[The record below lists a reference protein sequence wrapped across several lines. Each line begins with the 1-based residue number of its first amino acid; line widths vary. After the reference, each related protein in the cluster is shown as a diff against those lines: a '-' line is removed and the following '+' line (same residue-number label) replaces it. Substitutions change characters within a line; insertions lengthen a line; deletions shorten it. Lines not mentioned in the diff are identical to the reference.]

1 MQNYRRSDYDVT
13 DTVRVSSPADVL
25 SVVSALLEETYP
37 GESFTQIQ
45 RAFRDFELLFT
56 GQREG
61 YLGCD
66 TVYHD
71 TQHTLDM
78 TLAMARLIAGYE
90 RTYCGPPLGPDRARI
105 GVTTALFHDS
115 GYIRS
120 VDDKEHVNGAE
131 FTPNH
136 VSRSAEY
143 LEQYLPEIDMADA
156 IELATTIVHFTGYEM
171 RLEDIVVDDECDRL
185 LGHLVG
191 TADLIAQM
199 ADRCGSWRQRAL
211 VVRG

>member
-13 DTVRVSSPADVL
+13 NTVRVSSPADVL
-25 SVVSALLEETYP
+25 SVVSTLLEETYP

-90 RTYCGPPLGPDRARI
+90 RVSHGRLFAPPFWPRPADPNPARQQRFAILLRAAGASGEVPRTHRT
-105 GVTTALFHDS
+105 GFCAL
-115 GYIRS
+115 
-120 VDDKEHVNGAE
+120 
-131 FTPNH
+131 
-136 VSRSAEY
+136 
-143 LEQYLPEIDMADA
+143 
-156 IELATTIVHFTGYEM
+156 
-171 RLEDIVVDDECDRL
+171 
-185 LGHLVG
+185 
-191 TADLIAQM
+191 
-199 ADRCGSWRQRAL
+199 
-211 VVRG
+211 